1 MSSGLEVAKV
11 SKTFG
16 GLRALTNVSLR
27 VPPASVFGLIGPN
40 GAGKTTLLNL
50 VTGFGA
56 PDPGGSIA
64 FRGTP
69 LAGRGPVH
77 AARAGVARTFQNIRL
92 FERLSVLDNV
102 LVGAEVHQPARLLD
116 GLFYPRRA
124 RTLEADRRD
133 RALELL
139 ELFGLTRAA
148 DRPPGSLS
156 YGDRRRL
163 EMARA
168 LMAAPRL
175 LLLDEPAAGMNQGE
189 AAALAGRVRA
199 LRDRFGLTVVLVEHN
214 VGLVMSLCD
223 VVHVLDHG
231 ETVAEG
237 APADIREHPAVLEA
251 YLGRAAS
258 LPPPRPLPTPPP
270 GASAPP
276 PGGSVPPPRVI
287 ITPTPMPRPPSAP
300 PGRPSRPPG
309 A

>member
-1 MSSGLEVAKV
+1 LSGLELAKV

-27 VPPASVFGLIGPN
+27 VPSGTVFGLIGPN

-56 PDPGGSIA
+56 PDRGGTLT
-64 FRGTP
+64 FGGVP
-69 LAGRGPVH
+69 LGGRGPVR
-77 AARAGVARTFQNIRL
+77 AARAGVSRTFQNIRL

-102 LVGAEVHQPARLLD
+102 LVGAEVRGPARLLE
-116 GLFYPRRA
+116 GLFRPRRA
-124 RTLEADRRD
+124 RLLEAERRA

-148 DRPPGSLS
+148 ERPPSTLS

-168 LMAAPRL
+168 LMASPRL

-189 AAALAGRVRA
+189 AAALAGRVRS
-199 LRDRFGLTVVLVEHN
+199 LRDRFGLTIVLVEHN

-237 APADIREHPAVLEA
+237 APSEVREHPAVLEA
-251 YLGRAAS
+251 YLGRS
-258 LPPPRPLPTPPP
+258 GSIPPPRQPSIPPP
-270 GASAPP
+270 A
-276 PGGSVPPPRVI
+276 RH
-287 ITPTPMPRPPSAP
+287 PSAP
-300 PGRPSRPPG
+300 PRMASSPPWRPSRPSRPPG
-309 A
+309 D

>member
-1 MSSGLEVAKV
+1 MSAAGGLELAGV

-16 GLRALTNVSLR
+16 GVRALAGVSLR
-27 VPPASVFGLIGPN
+27 VRPGSVFGLIGPN

-56 PDPGGSIA
+56 PDRGGAII

-69 LAGRGPVH
+69 LAGRGPVRT
-77 AARAGVARTFQNIRL
+77 ARAGVARTFQNIRL
-92 FERLSVLDNV
+92 FERLSALDNV
-102 LVGAEVHQPARLLD
+102 LVGAEVHAPARLLD
-116 GLFYPRRA
+116 GLWRPRHARQREAERRA
-124 RTLEADRRD
+124 

-139 ELFGLTRAA
+139 ELFGLARAEN
-148 DRPPGSLS
+148 RPPSSLS

-168 LMAAPRL
+168 LMSAPRL
-175 LLLDEPAAGMNQGE
+175 LLLDEPAAGMNHGE

-214 VGLVMSLCD
+214 VGLVMGLCD

-237 APADIREHPAVLEA
+237 PPAEVREHPAVIEA
-251 YLGRAAS
+251 YLGRGAAAAPPRGAS
-258 LPPPRPLPTPPP
+258 PPAPRGSALSPPGSSPPPR
-270 GASAPP
+270 GGSAPP
-276 PGGSVPPPRVI
+276 PPDAH
-287 ITPTPMPRPPSAP
+287 RPPDA
-300 PGRPSRPPG
+300 
-309 A
+309 

>member
-1 MSSGLEVAKV
+1 VSALAQGAGAASGLELARV

-16 GLRALTNVSLR
+16 GVRALAAVSLR
-27 VPPASVFGLIGPN
+27 VPPGSVFGLIGPN

-64 FRGTP
+64 FEGTR
-69 LAGRGPVH
+69 LEGRGPVS

-102 LVGAEVHQPARLLD
+102 LVGAEVGAPARVLG
-116 GLFYPRRA
+116 GLFRTRRA
-124 RTLEADRRD
+124 RELEAERRA
-133 RALELL
+133 RALETLG
-139 ELFGLTRAA
+139 LFGLAGAA
-148 DRPPGSLS
+148 DSLPAALS

-168 LMAAPRL
+168 LMASPRL

-189 AAALAGRVRA
+189 AVELAGRVRG
-199 LRDRFGLTVVLVEHN
+199 LRERLGLTVVLVEHN

-237 APADIREHPAVLEA
+237 PPAEVREHPAVLEA
-251 YLGRAAS
+251 YLGRGAAD
-258 LPPPRPLPTPPP
+258 PN
-270 GASAPP
+270 A
-276 PGGSVPPPRVI
+276 
-287 ITPTPMPRPPSAP
+287 PRPPEA
-300 PGRPSRPPG
+300 
-309 A
+309 